1 MLFIYFLLETFYSK
15 QRQAMVLY
23 NNYTSNIYNLM
34 YTEEKVRSG
43 QRAPSSTNLPNVL
56 LWEKSNTTVA
66 TNDPCQ

>member
-1 MLFIYFLLETFYSK
+1 
-15 QRQAMVLY
+15 MVLY
-23 NNYTSNIYNLM
+23 SNYTSNIYNLM

-43 QRAPSSTNLPNVL
+43 QKAPSSTNLPNVL